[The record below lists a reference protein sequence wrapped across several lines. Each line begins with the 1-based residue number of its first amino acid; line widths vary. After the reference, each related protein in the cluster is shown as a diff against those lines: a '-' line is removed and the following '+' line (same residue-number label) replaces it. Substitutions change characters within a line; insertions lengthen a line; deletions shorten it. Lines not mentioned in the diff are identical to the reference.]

1 MLTSPKLTLMQELI
15 AGASREEL
23 IWLSGYL
30 AGVVAQRAHET
41 SAPVPAT
48 PANPGTELPLL
59 RSTVPSNGLSAP
71 AVAALPADNPA
82 TGVHKITIAYGTE
95 TGNSKKLAAEFA
107 AKAKKKGIN
116 AKLVGLEQYRLN
128 DLPKEEYFFTV
139 ISTQGDG
146 EPPAA
151 AKKFYDHLYEGSL
164 RLDRMKYSVLA
175 LGDTA
180 YPLFCKAGE
189 DIDLQLQKI
198 GGQRIASLQKCDTD
212 YEAEAGHWFDTVLQ
226 QLLATGGGQG
236 SAGQSANGSA
246 TANAGASI
254 QSASGGAA
262 AADPAKTVA
271 TPRHSGK
278 KIYTGTVLTNINL
291 NDRGSGKQT
300 HHVEIAAEGVD
311 YQPGDSI
318 GIVPSNPVPMVES
331 ILTLSGVD
339 PARLHPHR
347 TEDWPVSDLLHKKL
361 NIVFLHERVVKKY
374 GAIVRQEIPQTKIG
388 LLDLLKI
395 YPVKNGNQFLEVIS
409 VLEPIA
415 PRLYSISSSPEAHS
429 GEIHLTVAK
438 DTFAVNGETKHGLCS
453 DNLSQLVPGQTLE
466 FYVHHNSQF
475 RLPAPEKD
483 VIMIGPGTGI
493 APFRSFL
500 AERDSIGAPGK
511 NWLFFGDQHFTTDFL
526 YQTEIQAWAQTGV
539 LTKVNTAFS
548 RDQAQKVYVQHR
560 MLQQSAGLFQW
571 LESGAHVYL
580 CGAKDPMSAD
590 VENTLLEIIRKEG
603 RRTAAQAVD
612 YLDELKEAGRY
623 AKDVY

>member
-1 MLTSPKLTLMQELI
+1 MLTSPKLTLVQELI

-30 AGVVAQRAHET
+30 AGVVAQRTHE
-41 SAPVPAT
+41 
-48 PANPGTELPLL
+48 
-59 RSTVPSNGLSAP
+59 LSAP
-71 AVAALPADNPA
+71 TSVAAPVAASAVTPVESSAAVIN
-82 TGVHKITIAYGTE
+82 KITIAYGTE
-95 TGNSKKLAAEFA
+95 TGNSKKLAYAFA

-189 DIDLQLQKI
+189 DIDQQLQKA

-212 YEAEAGHWFDTVLQ
+212 YETEAGHWFDTILQ
-226 QLLATGGGQG
+226 QL
-236 SAGQSANGSA
+236 
-246 TANAGASI
+246 
-254 QSASGGAA
+254 ASG
-262 AADPAKTVA
+262 DKQQSVA
-271 TPRHSGK
+271 EPGKALVTPRHSGK
-278 KIYTGTVLTNINL
+278 TIYTGTVLTNINL
-291 NDRGSGKQT
+291 NDRGSGKRT
-300 HHVEIAAEGVD
+300 HHLEIAAEGVD

-318 GIVPSNPVPMVES
+318 GIVPWNPIPTVEG
-331 ILTLSGVD
+331 ILALSGVD
-339 PARLHPHR
+339 PARVLSHR
-347 TEDWPVSDLLHKKL
+347 TEEWPVAHLLQKKL
-361 NIVFLHERVVKKY
+361 NVVYLHERVVKKY
-374 GAIVRQEIPQTKIG
+374 ASIVRQDIPQTKIG

-395 YPVKNGNQFLEVIS
+395 YPVRNGNQFLEVIS

-415 PRLYSISSSPEAHS
+415 PRLYSISSSPEAHA
-429 GEIHLTVAK
+429 GEIHLTVAQ
-438 DTFAVNGETKHGLCS
+438 DTFAVNGEMKHGLCS
-453 DNLSQLVPGQTLE
+453 DNLSQLVPDQTLE
-466 FYVHHNSQF
+466 FYVHRNSQF

-483 VIMIGPGTGI
+483 IIMIGPGTGI

-500 AERDSIGAPGK
+500 AERDSVGAPGK

-560 MLQQSAGLFQW
+560 MQQQAAGVFQW
-571 LESGAHVYL
+571 LESGAHLYL
-580 CGAKDPMSAD
+580 CGAKEPMSVD

-603 RRTAAQAVD
+603 NRTTAQAIG
-612 YLDELKEAGRY
+612 YLDELKETGRF